1 MTVLATFVLDEPANL
16 VGFAPATRSGASG
29 ELGLYIATELLAGRQ
44 LFTVLGDTFVQDRLD
59 FHPWLLDELGC
70 DPVLRG
76 LFGGGLVEDAVLAA
90 RLAA

>member
-1 MTVLATFVLDEPANL
+1 V
-16 VGFAPATRSGASG
+16 
-29 ELGLYIATELLAGRQ
+29 
-44 LFTVLGDTFVQDRLD
+44 D